1 MAQTFWEPEVAE
13 TKSAEESQAEPVALA
28 LSAAD
33 FTALEERI
41 VRAVDLV
48 KRERQARAAAE
59 ERAVKAETQLGEQS
73 PVVDQLKLE
82 IRNLRTER
90 DQVRQ
95 RVERLLKQLDALELG
110 QDPEQVH
117 RSAALVDAKM
127 RAVSAQGRTV
137 DSLRVAVLAALNL
150 ADELLQSTGADA
162 REGHARALT
171 LRSILDEVLDG
182 ERKTG

>member
-1 MAQTFWEPEVAE
+1 MAKMPSSAPPGYTTVTIYDQTYH
-13 TKSAEESQAEPVALA
+13 LM
-28 LSAAD
+28 
-33 FTALEERI
+33 
-41 VRAVDLV
+41 
-48 KRERQARAAAE
+48 
-59 ERAVKAETQLGEQS
+59 
-73 PVVDQLKLE
+73 
-82 IRNLRTER
+82 
-90 DQVRQ
+90 
-95 RVERLLKQLDALELG
+95 G

-127 RAVSAQGRTV
+127 RAVSSQGRTV

>member
-1 MAQTFWEPEVAE
+1 LAKTPSSAPPGYTTVTIYDQTYH
-13 TKSAEESQAEPVALA
+13 LM
-28 LSAAD
+28 
-33 FTALEERI
+33 
-41 VRAVDLV
+41 
-48 KRERQARAAAE
+48 
-59 ERAVKAETQLGEQS
+59 
-73 PVVDQLKLE
+73 
-82 IRNLRTER
+82 
-90 DQVRQ
+90 
-95 RVERLLKQLDALELG
+95 G

>member
-1 MAQTFWEPEVAE
+1 LAKMPSSAPPGYTTVTIYDQTYH
-13 TKSAEESQAEPVALA
+13 LM
-28 LSAAD
+28 
-33 FTALEERI
+33 
-41 VRAVDLV
+41 
-48 KRERQARAAAE
+48 
-59 ERAVKAETQLGEQS
+59 
-73 PVVDQLKLE
+73 
-82 IRNLRTER
+82 
-90 DQVRQ
+90 
-95 RVERLLKQLDALELG
+95 G

-127 RAVSAQGRTV
+127 RAVSSQGRTV